1 MGITKYFYEVKKDFH
16 IFGLL
21 DGEWHEFE
29 KEIDYTAFLVKR
41 KS

>member
-1 MGITKYFYEVKKDFH
+1 
-16 IFGLL
+16 LL

-41 KS
+41 KI